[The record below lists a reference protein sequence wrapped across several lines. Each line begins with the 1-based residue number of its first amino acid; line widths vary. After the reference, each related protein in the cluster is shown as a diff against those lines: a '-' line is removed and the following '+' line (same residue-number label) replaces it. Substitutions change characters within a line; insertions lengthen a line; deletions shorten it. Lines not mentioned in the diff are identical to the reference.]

1 MLLLYINLL
10 FVNQKTMT
18 IDICLSPA
26 LYSFY
31 DTDPQTTVVIVDIFR
46 ASTTICAA
54 MDAGS
59 KAIIP
64 VKSIEEA
71 QEYKA
76 KGLLAG
82 AERNVARCD
91 FADFGNSPFEYTALK
106 VNGKEI
112 AFTTT
117 NGTQA
122 LKIAENADTI
132 VIGAFTNLKVVTDY
146 CVHKNQNV
154 MVLCAGWNNKVN
166 LEDTLFGGALI
177 ESLLLEKNFTLTGD
191 ASCMA
196 LSLWKEA
203 KVDLK
208 SYLSTSEHFDRL
220 IKHGLEK
227 DIDFCLKMNGSDAL
241 PVYEKTTQKLLNY
254 NLLL

>member
-1 MLLLYINLL
+1 
-10 FVNQKTMT
+10 MT

-54 MDAGS
+54 MDAGAG
-59 KAIIP
+59 AIIP
-64 VKSIEEA
+64 VQSIEEA
-71 QEYKA
+71 EAYKA

-91 FADFGNSPFEYTALK
+91 FADFGNSPYEYTADR
-106 VNGKEI
+106 VQGKEI

-122 LKIAENADTI
+122 LKVAEDAETI
-132 VIGAFTNLKVVTDY
+132 IIGAFTNLKVVADY
-146 CVHKNQNV
+146 CVRKNQNV

-166 LEDTLFGGALI
+166 LEDTLFGGALTEI
-177 ESLLLEKNFTLTGD
+177 FLSNSDFTLASD
-191 ASCMA
+191 AGRIA
-196 LSLWKEA
+196 LSLWQEA
-203 KVDLK
+203 KADIK
-208 SYLSTSEHFDRL
+208 SYLTNSEHIHRL
-220 IKHGLEK
+220 MAHHLEK
-227 DIDFCLKMNGSDAL
+227 DIDFCLNINTSEAL
-241 PVYEKTTQKLLNY
+241 PIYDKKTQKLMNY
-254 NLLL
+254 NALS